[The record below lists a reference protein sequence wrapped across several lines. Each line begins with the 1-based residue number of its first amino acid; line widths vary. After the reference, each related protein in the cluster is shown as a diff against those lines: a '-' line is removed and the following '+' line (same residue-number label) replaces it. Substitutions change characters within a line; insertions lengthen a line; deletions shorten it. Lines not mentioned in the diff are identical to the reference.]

1 MPETGDLHWTP
12 STEFAASTHLRAF
25 ERWLHAHHGLAF
37 ENYKALH
44 AWSVADLDRFWRLL
58 WDFFELPSPPAPG
71 AALVDP
77 KMPGAKWFPDV
88 EVNYGRA
95 LLAPG
100 EDSQVAVQHFSEAR
114 EPGALT
120 WGQLRQQSHSVAA
133 TLQAL
138 SLNPGDRVAA
148 YLPNIPEALVAM
160 IATTGSGA
168 LWSSCSPDFGV
179 ASVLDRFRQIEPKVL
194 IAVDGYRYG
203 GRNFDRR
210 EAIQALVGALP
221 SVQHIVY
228 VPYLFPNE
236 PAPSHINNIPVISWT
251 SASTQRL
258 VAGGDPFA
266 RDFPFD
272 HPLWVVYS
280 SGTTGLPKGMVHG
293 HGGTLIEH
301 LKAHSLHMNHGPES
315 TLFFYTTTGWIMFNL
330 LAAALLTGC
339 SIVQYDGNPAYP
351 DMKTLWRI
359 AETAKVTSFGTSPTF
374 VQTLTQHQVRP
385 SDEFNLSAL
394 RGALCTGSPLTPE
407 SFAWFYENVKADL
420 WVSSVSGGTDVATAF
435 VGGAPTLPVHS
446 GEIQALCL
454 GVDVHAYDA
463 NGLSVTEEEGELVL
477 TQPMP
482 SMPLYFWNDPDGK
495 RYHESYFDTYP
506 GVWRH
511 GDLMRI
517 TERGSSVI
525 SGRSDSTLNRH
536 GIRIGTSE
544 IYRAVEALEE
554 IADSLVIHQQADDGD
569 GRLTLFVVVDGE
581 NTLDDDLGARIRTHL
596 RTERSPRHVPDD
608 IVQIPMVPYTLTGKK
623 MEVPVKKILQG
634 IDPSK
639 AANLDAMANPQA
651 LQAYVEY
658 ANSRSDSSA

>member
-12 STEFAASTHLRAF
+12 SDDFAESSHLRTF
-25 ERWLHAHHGLAF
+25 ERWLQTHHGLDF
-37 ENYKALH
+37 ENYAALH
-44 AWSVADLDRFWRLL
+44 AWSVADVDRFWRLL
-58 WDFFELPSPPAPG
+58 WDFFELPSTPALG
-71 AALVDP
+71 RALVDA

-88 EVNYGRA
+88 KVNYGRA
-95 LLAPG
+95 LLAAG
-100 EDSQVAVQHFSEAR
+100 DDNQVAVHHFSEVR
-114 EPGALT
+114 DPGTLT
-120 WGQLRQQSHSVAA
+120 WAQLRQQSRSVAK
-133 TLQAL
+133 TLQ
-138 SLNPGDRVAA
+138 SLPLDAGDRVVA

-179 ASVLDRFRQIEPKVL
+179 SSVLDRFRQIEPKVL
-194 IAVDGYRYG
+194 VAVDGYRYG
-203 GRNFDRR
+203 GREFDRR
-210 EAIQALVGALP
+210 EAVQALAAALP
-221 SVQHIVY
+221 SVQHIIY

-236 PAPSHINNIPVISWT
+236 PVPAHINGIPVVSWEA
-251 SASTQRL
+251 ASEKVL
-258 VAGGDPFA
+258 VADEDPFA
-266 RDFPFD
+266 VDFPFN

-301 LKAHSLHMNHGPES
+301 LKSHNLHMNHGPES

-359 AETAKVTSFGTSPTF
+359 AEAAKVTSFGTSPTF
-374 VQTLTQHQVRP
+374 VQTLTQHKVRP
-385 SDEFNLSAL
+385 SDEFDLSAL
-394 RGALCTGSPLTPE
+394 KGALCTGSPLTPE
-407 SFAWFYENVKADL
+407 SFAWFYDNVKSDL

-446 GEIQALCL
+446 GEIQAFCL
-454 GVDVHAYDA
+454 GVDVHAFDA
-463 NGLSVTEEEGELVL
+463 NGRSVTGEEGELVV

-482 SMPLYFWNDPDGK
+482 SMPLYFWNDPDGT
-495 RYHESYFDTYP
+495 RYHESYYDTYP

-511 GDLMRI
+511 GDLMRV

-544 IYRAVEALEE
+544 IYRAVEALDEV
-554 IADSLVIHQQADDGD
+554 ADSLVIHQQAADGD
-569 GRLTLFVVVDGE
+569 GKLTLFIILAHD
-581 NTLDDDLGARIRTHL
+581 NSLDDALRTRIRAHL
-596 RTERSPRHVPDD
+596 RAERSPRHVPDEIIEVD
-608 IVQIPMVPYTLTGKK
+608 MVPYTLTGKK
-623 MEVPVKKILQG
+623 MEVPVKRILQG
-634 IDPSK
+634 DDPTK
-639 AANLDAMANPQA
+639 AANVDAMANPEA
-651 LQAYVEY
+651 LQAYVDY
-658 ANSRSDSSA
+658 ARSSDNATA